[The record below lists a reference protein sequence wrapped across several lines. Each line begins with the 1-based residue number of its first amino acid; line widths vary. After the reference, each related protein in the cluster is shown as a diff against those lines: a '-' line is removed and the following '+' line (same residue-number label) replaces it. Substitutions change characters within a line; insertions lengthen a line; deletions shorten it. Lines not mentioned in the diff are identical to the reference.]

1 MRAALAV
8 LLLIL
13 STTFAV
19 AECADSVSAM
29 RQVNMK
35 YRVAAGELRMLSR
48 DLGPAGYRSEE
59 AVLRSLR
66 RYTLAQRD
74 LREQRLQIIAL
85 YRSLVNAGC
94 EPFDQQGYEATL
106 EDFRTTTEAEER
118 VLSEARRIMANT
130 SDFR

>member
-8 LLLIL
+8 ILLIL

-85 YRSLVNAGC
+85 YRSLVERRLRALRPAGLRGD
-94 EPFDQQGYEATL
+94 PGGLPDDDGSRGT
-106 EDFRTTTEAEER
+106 R
-118 VLSEARRIMANT
+118 VSEARRIMANT